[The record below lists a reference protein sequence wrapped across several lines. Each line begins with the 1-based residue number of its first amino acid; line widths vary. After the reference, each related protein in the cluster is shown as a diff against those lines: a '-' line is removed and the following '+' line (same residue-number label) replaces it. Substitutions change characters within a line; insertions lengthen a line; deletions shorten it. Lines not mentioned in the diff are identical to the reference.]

1 MKYLALIAAVG
12 LSSCTTTTPAPV
24 PKFKFYT
31 LDVFMRKLNG
41 PTEAEDRSLND
52 CLETPET
59 KAPCYVIKREDY
71 RLLRKALVDL
81 ANRAQACE
89 QVPVSIELQ

>member
-1 MKYLALIAAVG
+1 MKSSALILLVA
-12 LSSCTTTTPAPV
+12 LSSCSSTTPAPV
-24 PKFKFYT
+24 PKFKFYVM
-31 LDVFMRKLNG
+31 DVLIRKLNG
-41 PTEAEDRSLND
+41 PTPADDRSLDD
-52 CLETPET
+52 CLPTEET

-89 QVPVSIELQ
+89 QVPVSVELR